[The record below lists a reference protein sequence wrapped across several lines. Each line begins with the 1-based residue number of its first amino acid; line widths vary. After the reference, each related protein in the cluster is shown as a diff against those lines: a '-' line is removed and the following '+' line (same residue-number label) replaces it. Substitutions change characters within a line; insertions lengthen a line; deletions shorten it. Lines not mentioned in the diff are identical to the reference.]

1 MPGLCNGSGEQ
12 QRKADQLKDKRI
24 PRPSCHG
31 IEDAQGVVAA
41 DLVGNG
47 ILRTRGSERERGA
60 PSPPKIAAPFAPDA
74 CAFTGPQNSASL
86 CSERPESAKSAMRKQ
101 AVQQTVVFGLRTRT
115 WAADLDKDEVIHT
128 QLAELLFEGG
138 LDVGREMRLPQHRG
152 APYSAAT
159 QHQLTPNARLPRSA
173 SDRFR
178 TPRFLVVS
186 EILQTS
192 QICQCCPVWTAG
204 HLPWLCGV
212 PGSALDA
219 MTLRPSPSVR
229 DS

>member
-1 MPGLCNGSGEQ
+1 MGSVSKNERRTSSRTNASHGHRAREWKTRKVWWLQTWWGTEFCGLEDPSARGALRRLRRLQRYLHLMPVHSPSH
-12 QRKADQLKDKRI
+12 I
-24 PRPSCHG
+24 PRIAHR
-31 IEDAQGVVAA
+31 IAQSG
-41 DLVGNG
+41 LS
-47 ILRTRGSERERGA
+47 RT
-60 PSPPKIAAPFAPDA
+60 
-74 CAFTGPQNSASL
+74 
-86 CSERPESAKSAMRKQ
+86 KSAMRKQ
-101 AVQQTVVFGLRTRT
+101 AVQRTLIFGLRTRT